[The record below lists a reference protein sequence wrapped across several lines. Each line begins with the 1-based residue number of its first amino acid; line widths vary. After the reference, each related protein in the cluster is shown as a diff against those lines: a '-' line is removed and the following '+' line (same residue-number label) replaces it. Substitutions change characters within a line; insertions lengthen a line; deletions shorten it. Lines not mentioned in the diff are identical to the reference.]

1 MEEEKHKQTKLLPLK
16 EELFRDAQTAIE
28 GAIASGDLE
37 NPELVRILV
46 EDFRGKT
53 EAAPIE
59 AISICALFL
68 SPERLYSI
76 MQSIKGLMRLRAI
89 REFKAKAKEG
99 GISDEDI
106 ARCLAVCEAAK
117 D

>member
-1 MEEEKHKQTKLLPLK
+1 MEEEKHKQTKYLPLK
-16 EELFRDAQTAIE
+16 EEQFKDAQTAIE
-28 GAIASGDLE
+28 GGIVSGDLE
-37 NPELVRILV
+37 NPELVRTLV

-59 AISICALFL
+59 VISICTWFL
-68 SPERLYSI
+68 SLERLYDVI
-76 MQSIKGLMRLRAI
+76 QSIKGLMRLRAI
-89 REFKAKAKEG
+89 GEPKAKVKEG

-106 ARCLAVCEAAK
+106 ARCLAICDVCK